1 MSFRIVLV
9 RPHTDAGNQVEEEA
23 AALLLLPHVTLQR
36 SPGIPNPVGN
46 ALVEGKWEV

>member
-1 MSFRIVLV
+1 MSFRIVLL
-9 RPHTDAGNQVEEEA
+9 RSHTYACNQVEEEA

-36 SPGIPNPVGN
+36 SPGIPNPLGS